1 MPLPARILAV
11 GLLLWLGLLGV
22 VLLVRMRQRGIR
34 VTGLLAHEPSR
45 AGEQVT
51 PERLVAMMVG
61 PAVLASYVVTALTHD
76 LGVTPGGRP
85 ILPDLPEPL
94 LTLLTGGNGLYLA
107 GKITRGT
114 LGGPAK

>member
-1 MPLPARILAV
+1 MPLPARILAA
-11 GLLLWLGLLGV
+11 GLLAWLGLVALL
-22 VLLVRMRQRGIR
+22 LLVRMRRRGIR
-34 VTGLLAHEPSR
+34 VTGLLAHDPAR

-51 PERLVAMMVG
+51 PERLVAMVLG
-61 PAVLASYVVTALTHD
+61 PAVLAGYAFTALTTD
-76 LGVTPGGRP
+76 LGVSASGRP

-114 LGGPAK
+114 WGGPAS